1 MRRHGK
7 REKRWRGRFLE
18 ASLSR
23 QEPDSVTT
31 YMNSR
36 QQMLLLTFALLV
48 IVSVELPSARS
59 EIVMDELEL
68 CFANRKKN

>member
-1 MRRHGK
+1 M
-7 REKRWRGRFLE
+7 
-18 ASLSR
+18 SR